1 MLDKLFDSIIHQ
13 SGVDVTRVDFKTF
26 LICTLVAIAVGVVV
40 AFTYTLKNSSY
51 SRNFIITLAIMP
63 VVVAVVILLVNSLTT
78 GIAIAGI
85 FNLVRFR
92 SIPGTS
98 REIANI
104 FMATVAGV
112 AIGTG
117 YIGYGILFVIII
129 VAVNMVFSFTKI
141 GTPKSTKNKV
151 LKVTVPESLDFE
163 GIFDDLFEK
172 YTTKCEIDR
181 IKTSSMGTL
190 YQITY
195 NITLKHGVSEK
206 EMIDEIRCRN
216 GNLDV
221 MCSRAAMDNAS
232 ML

>member
-1 MLDKLFDSIIHQ
+1 MLDNLFESIIQ
-13 SGVDVTRVDFKTF
+13 SGVDVARVDVKTF
-26 LICTLVAIAVGVVV
+26 LICTVAAILVGVIV
-40 AFTYTLKNSSY
+40 AFTYTLKNTEY

-63 VVVAVVILLVNSLTT
+63 VVVSVVILLVNSLTT

-104 FMATVAGV
+104 FMVTVAGV

-117 YIGYGILFVIII
+117 YIAYAVLFVVIII
-129 VAVNMVFSFTKI
+129 LVNLIFSFTKI
-141 GTPKSTKNKV
+141 GTPKRSLEKE
-151 LKVTVPESLDFE
+151 LRVTVPESLDFE

-172 YTTKCEIDR
+172 YTTFHEVDR
-181 IKTSSMGTL
+181 IKTTSMGTL
-190 YQITY
+190 YQISY
-195 NITLKHGVSEK
+195 HVKLKPGVSEK
-206 EMIDEIRCRN
+206 ELIDEIRCRN

-221 MCSRAAMDNAS
+221 VSSRVALDS
-232 ML
+232 STML

>member
-1 MLDKLFDSIIHQ
+1 MLDRLFDSIIQ
-13 SGVDVTRVDFKTF
+13 SSVDVARVDVGTF
-26 LICTLVAIAVGVVV
+26 LICTITAILVGIVV
-40 AFTYTLKNSSY
+40 AFTYAVKNTEY

-63 VVVAVVILLVNSLTT
+63 VVVSVVILLVNSLTT

-104 FMATVAGV
+104 FMVTVAGV

-117 YIGYGILFVIII
+117 YIAYAVLFVVVIIL
-129 VAVNMVFSFTKI
+129 VNLIFSLTRI
-141 GTPKSTKNKV
+141 GTPKRSLEKE
-151 LKVTVPESLDFE
+151 LRVTVPESLDFE

-172 YTTKCEIDR
+172 YTTYHEVER
-181 IKTSSMGTL
+181 IKTTSMGTL
-190 YQITY
+190 YQISY
-195 NITLKHGVSEK
+195 RIKLKPGVSER

-221 MCSRAAMDNAS
+221 VSSRVAYDSSAM
-232 ML
+232 L

>member
-1 MLDKLFDSIIHQ
+1 MLDNLFESVLINTRG
-13 SGVDVTRVDFKTF
+13 SVDVKTF
-26 LICTLVAIAVGVVV
+26 LICTVAAIVVGALV
-40 AFTYTLKNSSY
+40 AFTYTVKNSQY

-63 VVVAVVILLVNSLTT
+63 VVVAVVILLVRSLET
-78 GIAIAGI
+78 GLAIAGI

-104 FMATVAGV
+104 FMVTVAGV

-117 YIGYGILFVIII
+117 YIAYAALFALII
-129 VAVNMVFSFTKI
+129 VLVNFIFSFTKF
-141 GTPKSTKNKV
+141 GTPKKSLEKE
-151 LKVTVPESLDFE
+151 LRVTVPESLDFE

-172 YTTKCEIDR
+172 YTTYHEVDR
-181 IKTSSMGTL
+181 IKTTSMGTL
-190 YQITY
+190 YQISY
-195 NITLKHGVSEK
+195 HVKLKPGVSEK

-221 MCSRAAMDNAS
+221 VSSRLALDNS
-232 ML
+232 TML